1 MKIQVE
7 GEDTAQAI
15 SVDGGSQSRVIEVA
29 AGLVSSVNGRMGGVT
44 GLAEAS
50 DVPSIAEAAATAVS
64 NAAVGAHN
72 AETVGVHGIPD
83 TSTLLTAVP
92 FDDSAIRNVAANSA
106 AGVSDHAARADH
118 THGGGGTGGSLTG
131 VYDVTRGPYNAVG
144 NGTTDDLAAIQQAF
158 DDAYAAGGG
167 IVYLPPGRTY
177 GISDYLHI
185 LTGTVVLARGATIK
199 GIANRGLV
207 KFFRDSET
215 TTTGYNGHSRI
226 RIYGGIWDVNAA
238 NAGVGTVTAIVDAF
252 LMGHNNDVLFDGVT
266 VRNVSG
272 AHAID
277 MTASQNVRIVG
288 CRFEG
293 FKDNTVDQSSGF
305 REAIQLDYAMSGSG
319 INGAF
324 DNTPSRNVYIEG
336 CYFGPSSRLGSFGR
350 GVGSHT
356 SVSASAWCENIHI
369 RGCRIEATTQE
380 GIRAYAWKN
389 AVIADNIISGTG
401 LSGIMVTGPDP
412 AVTGYANQ
420 CQNIS
425 VDNNTVA
432 APGSSSASPIR
443 VSGYATARPTGV
455 TITRNTVTGSLS
467 TGIYVSQ
474 ADNPQIATN
483 RVIAPATSSI
493 YAINCA
499 TPNITG
505 NHATTSGGLGIGV
518 DTCTGGYVATN
529 DVENAGSYGILVSG
543 GSDVTVTNNRVVASV
558 GASIRATSS
567 TARAR
572 IIGNT
577 IIRGGVTTLGLDVT
591 ASATNCLIVNNDLTG
606 GGWTPA
612 TAVNLVG
619 TNQMIDW
626 TGIAKTY
633 TPNASVQPGQNPVT

>member
-7 GEDTAQAI
+7 GEDSAKAI

-44 GLAEAS
+44 GLAEAAAI
-50 DVPSIAEAAATAVS
+50 PGIAEDVATTVS
-64 NAAVGAHN
+64 SAAVGAHN

-83 TSTLLTAVP
+83 TSMLLTAVP
-92 FDDSAIRNVAANSA
+92 FDDTAIRNVAANSE

-118 THGGGGTGGSLTG
+118 THGGGGSGGTLTG
-131 VYDVTRGPYNAVG
+131 VYDVTRGPYNAAG
-144 NGTTDDLAAIQQAF
+144 NGTSDDLNEIQEAL

-177 GISDYLHI
+177 AISDYLHI
-185 LTGTVVLARGATIK
+185 LTGTTVIAHGATIK
-199 GIANRGLV
+199 GIGNRGLA
-207 KFFRDSET
+207 KLFRDSET

-226 RIYGGIWDVNAA
+226 RIRGGIWDVNAA
-238 NAGVGTVTAIVDAF
+238 NAGVGTVTAIVDGF

-272 AHAID
+272 AHGID
-277 MTASQNVRIVG
+277 MTASQNVRIIG

-293 FKDNTVDQSSGF
+293 FKDNTGDQSSGF
-305 REAIQLDYAMSGSG
+305 REAIQLDYAMTGSG

-336 CYFGPSSRLGSFGR
+336 CYFGPSSRLGGFGR
-350 GVGSHT
+350 AVGSHT
-356 SVSASAWCENIHI
+356 SVSATAWCENIHI

-380 GIRAYAWKN
+380 GIRAYAWRN
-389 AVIADNIISGTG
+389 ATIENNIISGAG

-412 AVTGYANQ
+412 AVTGYTNQ

-432 APGSSSASPIR
+432 APGSASGSPIR

-474 ADNPQIATN
+474 ADTPQIATN
-483 RVIAPATSSI
+483 RILACTSSSI
-493 YAINCA
+493 YAINSAAPHIA
-499 TPNITG
+499 T
-505 NHATTSGGLGIGV
+505 NHVNGAGGASIGV
-518 DTCTGGYVATN
+518 DTCTGGHVTGNDVEGAGGHGILIAGASNVSVATN
-529 DVENAGSYGILVSG
+529 
-543 GSDVTVTNNRVVASV
+543 RVV
-558 GASIRATSS
+558 GAIGSGIRAAGTG
-567 TARAR
+567 TVRPR

-577 IIRGGVTTLGLDVT
+577 ILRNGVAATFGLDVA
-591 ASATNCLIVNNDLTG
+591 ASATDALVINNDLTG
-606 GGWTPA
+606 STWPGS
-612 TAVNLVG
+612 TAYNLVG
-619 TNQMIDW
+619 TRQILDW
-626 TGIAKTY
+626 TGAVGVT
-633 TPNASVQPGQNPVT
+633 APGQNLVS